1 MLVESTTVAE
11 PSLATTSVTAQVY
24 ERARADILAGVLQ
37 PGQKLKIDELR
48 QTYGSGSSPIREA
61 LSLLTSDGLVE
72 RVDQRGFRVTL
83 VSAQSF
89 DELLTT
95 RCWLEE
101 RALTESILRGGK
113 DWEERVV
120 LAEYHLSRT
129 ERSISKN
136 AFITNQ
142 DWERRH
148 KDFHMALI
156 SACGSSILL
165 NFCNQLY
172 DQNVRYRHVAGKVA
186 FPKRNIAKE
195 HQAIM
200 RASLDRDAASAVK
213 GLLDHYRATGA
224 FLTKGLD
231 KSPNGIT
238 A

>member
-1 MLVESTTVAE
+1 MEPTTTTDPGNQA
-11 PSLATTSVTAQVY
+11 TSVTAQVY
-24 ERARADILAGVLQ
+24 GRVRVDILTGALE

-72 RVDQRGFRVTL
+72 RVDQRGFRVSL
-83 VSAQSF
+83 VSAEAF
-89 DELLTT
+89 EELLTT

-101 RALTESILRGGK
+101 RALSESIMRGGK

-120 LAEYHLSRT
+120 LAEYHLSRM
-129 ERSISKN
+129 ERSTSKN
-136 AFITNQ
+136 TFIASK
-142 DWERRH
+142 DWERCH
-148 KDFHMALI
+148 KDFHRALI

-186 FPKRNIAKE
+186 YPKRNIAKE

-200 RASLDRDAASAVK
+200 QAALDRDVTRAVT
-213 GLLDHYRATGA
+213 GLVEHYRATGA
-224 FLTKGLD
+224 FLTKGL
-231 KSPNGIT
+231 SGGNASG
-238 A
+238 